1 MDKGINK
8 GAMGASDR
16 NPPGHDP
23 DATDPD
29 ATFGS
34 EALELYAG
42 QLQRQR
48 VAEVEL
54 LRLLT
59 DQIRLYD
66 GCENVSVIEVTRLA
80 APDET
85 GCNWSSSM
93 VLDPAG
99 VAPEIYSLAYAAVIA
114 QARAMWNLE

>member
-1 MDKGINK
+1 
-8 GAMGASDR
+8 MGAPDR
-16 NPPGHDP
+16 TTPARDP

-29 ATFGS
+29 ATGGT
-34 EALELYAG
+34 EAFELYAG

-48 VAEVEL
+48 VAENEL

-66 GCENVSVIEVTRLA
+66 GCENVSVIEVTRLP
-80 APDET
+80 APDEN

-99 VAPEIYSLAYAAVIA
+99 VPPTVYSLAYAAVIA